1 MREFWTKSKN
11 WIFVFLI
18 LFFIA
23 VGGIFTI
30 PKNLIQKITFFSRLE
45 KKIYS
50 INNFFKKP
58 YKLGLDLQGG
68 THLLYEADLSQIKK
82 EEREDAVNGLR
93 DVIERRVNLF
103 GVEEPLV
110 QVQKAGNRYNL
121 IVDLAGIKDPAE
133 AIKEIGKTPYLEF
146 RKEMSKEKKEEI
158 IKILP
163 ESQIQDTIKQI
174 EKQTGKKV
182 KKEEIGEYL
191 PLFEPTELTGRYL
204 KSAKVDFDNQ
214 TFEPKVLI
222 QFNDE
227 GTKIFAKLTKENVG
241 KKIAIYIDNQLI
253 SAPVVREEITGG
265 KAEIS
270 GDFSLEE
277 AKELARNL
285 SAGAL
290 PVPIKLISQQ
300 TVGPSLGKDSI
311 EKSLKA
317 GIIGFILVILCMII
331 VYRFS
336 GILASIALFFYSI
349 LLLLLFKLIP
359 VTLTLSGIAGFIL
372 SLGMAVDANVLIYE
386 RLKEELEKDNESF
399 LVIDRS
405 FSRAWP
411 AIRDGHLTTL
421 ITCAILFLF
430 ASGFVQGFALTL
442 GLGMLCS
449 MFSAMIITKILMKTF
464 YDTKLRKIKWIWTR

>member
-1 MREFWTKSKN
+1 MERKLNLSKN
-11 WIFVFLI
+11 WILFFLI
-18 LFFIA
+18 LFFTVI
-23 VGGIFTI
+23 GGFFTI
-30 PKNLIQKITFFSRLE
+30 PKSIIKEVKFLLPIE
-45 KKIYS
+45 KKVES
-50 INNFFKKP
+50 IKFLNKP

-82 EEREDAVNGLR
+82 EEKEDAVNGLR

-103 GVEEPLV
+103 GVKEPVV
-110 QVQKAGNRYNL
+110 QVQKTGKGYNL
-121 IVDLAGIKDPAE
+121 IVDLAGVKDPAE

-158 IKILP
+158 IKMLP
-163 ESQIQDTIKQI
+163 ESQVQETIKQI
-174 EKQTGKKV
+174 EKETGKKI
-182 KKEEIGEYL
+182 KKEELSDYL
-191 PLFEPTELTGRYL
+191 PLYEPTELTGRYL
-204 KSAKVDFDNQ
+204 KSAKVDFDQQ

-227 GTKIFAKLTKENVG
+227 GARIFAKLTKENVG
-241 KKIAIYIDNQLI
+241 KRIAIYIDNQLI

-270 GDFSLEE
+270 GDFSLDE

-300 TVGPSLGKDSI
+300 TIGPSLGKDSI
-311 EKSLKA
+311 EKSLRA
-317 GIIGFILVILCMII
+317 GILGFLLVVLCMIL

-336 GILASIALFFYSI
+336 GFLASITLFFYSI
-349 LLLLLFKLIP
+349 LLLLLFKLVP

-386 RLKEELEKDNESF
+386 RLKEELESDNESIS
-399 LVIDRS
+399 VIDKS

-421 ITCAILFLF
+421 ITCIILFLF

-442 GLGMLCS
+442 GLGMICS
-449 MFSAMIITKILMKTF
+449 MFSAMIITKILMQVF
-464 YDTKLRKIKWIWTR
+464 YNTRLRKIKWIWTR